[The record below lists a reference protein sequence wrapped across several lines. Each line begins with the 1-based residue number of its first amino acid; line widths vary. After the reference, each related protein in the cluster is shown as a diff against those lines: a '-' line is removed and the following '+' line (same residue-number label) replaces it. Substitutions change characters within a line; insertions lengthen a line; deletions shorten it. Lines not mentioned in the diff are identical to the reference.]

1 MATVGELLVSATTR
15 LRESGSETARLDA
28 EVLLASVTGED
39 RTTLIAHHERPIG
52 EDVVARFE
60 QAVARRAGGE
70 PVAYIRGIK
79 EFFGL
84 AFAVDRRALIPRPES
99 ELLVEAGRVE
109 VMARLTDPA
118 RTAADRG
125 PVRIADVGTGSG
137 AIAIAL
143 AVELRRRRVVLGND
157 VRIIATDSSADA
169 LELARANA
177 VAHAVA
183 DAVRFYEADLLPPV
197 LPDEAPLDI
206 VLANLP
212 YVIRSVIPTLPIAT
226 SFEPVA
232 ALDGGPDGLDAIR
245 ALLERLP
252 DALTGDGI
260 ALLEIG
266 ADQAEGASA
275 AARERLAGWRIG
287 VEPDIAGLPRVL
299 RLNPPGAGA

>member
-28 EVLLASVTGED
+28 EVLLASATGED

-137 AIAIAL
+137 AIAFAR
-143 AVELRRRRVVLGND
+143 AVELRRRRVVLGTD

-212 YVIRSVIPTLPIAT
+212 YVIRSVIPTLPLAT
-226 SFEPVA
+226 SFEPVE

-252 DALTGDGI
+252 EALTGDGV

-299 RLNPPGAGA
+299 RLDPPGAGA

>member
-28 EVLLASVTGED
+28 EVLLASVTGQD

-212 YVIRSVIPTLPIAT
+212 YVIRSVIPTLPVAT

-252 DALTGDGI
+252 DALTGEGI

-266 ADQAEGASA
+266 ADQAKSASA